1 MDRNAI
7 DVIERRAI
15 SDFRLM
21 ALMPDQ
27 PNLGRGTTTIITH
40 LQLSEVT
47 PHHVQVHSLPQL
59 LYLSLLQPTKKH
71 NVWSILKAKN
81 IQHQ

>member
-15 SDFRLM
+15 SDVRLM

-27 PNLGRGTTTIITH
+27 PNLGRGTITIITH

-47 PHHVQVHSLPQL
+47 PHYVQIHSLPQL

-71 NVWSILKAKN
+71 NVWSTAKI